1 MYGNKSKE
9 EMRARLEEFKK
20 RKQQNKEISKTN
32 LLKDVTTTT
41 NKLTT
46 MVYPKYNNLKLE
58 SE

>member
-1 MYGNKSKE
+1 
-9 EMRARLEEFKK
+9 MRARLEEFKK